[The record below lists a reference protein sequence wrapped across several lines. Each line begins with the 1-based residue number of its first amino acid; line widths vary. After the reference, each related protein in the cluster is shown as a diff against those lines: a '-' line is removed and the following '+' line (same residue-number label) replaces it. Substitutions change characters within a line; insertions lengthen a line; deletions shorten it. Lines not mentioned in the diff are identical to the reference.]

1 MGEGREGNKN
11 TKNYNGE
18 RKIEMIFPIIFDR
31 SCTICSNLHG
41 KHMKCT
47 LGKQRMY
54 GNNIEIANT
63 C

>member
-1 MGEGREGNKN
+1 MVEGREGNKN

-31 SCTICSNLHG
+31 SCTVCSNLHR
-41 KHMKCT
+41 KHT